1 MINHNVFLREE
12 FGLGYLN
19 IHYLFLNSGVFSY
32 CIDLEK
38 SKLQGGEKE
47 AAEIIPQG
55 WSRM

>member
-12 FGLGYLN
+12 FRLGYLN
-19 IHYLFLNSGVFSY
+19 IHYLFLNSLFSY

-55 WSRM
+55 

>member
-55 WSRM
+55 